1 MNRDMMTRASG
12 FDFQKTKTISI
23 TSGKGGV
30 GKTTL
35 VSNLALSLAQ
45 KGKKVLIMDGDLGMA
60 NVDILFGVRPQGN
73 IHDVI
78 SGQKEMREI
87 LLEVS
92 KDVFLIP
99 GGSGVVEFNN
109 LNHFE
114 RRAMVEA
121 VTSLPLGVDYLLIDT
136 APGIAENVL
145 YLNAAAQLV
154 NVVIT
159 PDPASF
165 ADAYALIKVLHQ
177 KYKVQRFSIT
187 CNQVRD
193 EQEGLGLFKRFS
205 EVVSRFL
212 YIGLDYWGS
221 IPNDAVLRKATQM
234 QRLIVR
240 QDPQAESA
248 RAIAQLASQIE
259 RKTRQIEATGGLQA
273 FWDQVVGFA

>member
-1 MNRDMMTRASG
+1 MRKMNSFDMHRTR
-12 FDFQKTKTISI
+12 TISI

-35 VSNLALSLAQ
+35 VANLALTLSQ
-45 KGKKVLIMDGDLGMA
+45 RGKKVLILDGDLGMA
-60 NVDILFGVRPQGN
+60 NVDILFGVKTQGN
-73 IHDVI
+73 VHDI
-78 SGQKEMREI
+78 LAGRKEMKDI
-87 LLEVS
+87 LTEVS

-99 GGSGVVEFNN
+99 GGSGVVEFNHM
-109 LNHFE
+109 NHFE

-121 VTSLPLGVDYLLIDT
+121 VSSLPLGFDYLLIDT

-145 YLNAAAQLV
+145 FLNSAAQTV
-154 NVVIT
+154 SVVIT

-165 ADAYALIKVLHQ
+165 ADAYALIKVLH
-177 KYKVQRFSIT
+177 KNYKVNHFSIV

-193 EQEGLGLFKRFS
+193 EQEGLGLYQRFND
-205 EVVSRFL
+205 VVNKFL

-221 IPNDAVLRKATQM
+221 IPNDVVLRKAIQM

-240 QDPQAESA
+240 QDVGAESSK
-248 RAIAQLASQIE
+248 AIRQICNQIE
-259 RKTRQIEATGGLQA
+259 KSSKQIESTGGMQM

>member
-1 MNRDMMTRASG
+1 MRNMNSFDMHRTR
-12 FDFQKTKTISI
+12 TISI

-35 VSNLALSLAQ
+35 VANVALTLAQ
-45 KGKKVLIMDGDLGMA
+45 RGKKVLILDGDLGMA
-60 NVDILFGVRPQGN
+60 NVDILFGVKTQGN
-73 IHDVI
+73 IHDI
-78 SGQKEMREI
+78 LAGRKEMKDI
-87 LLEVS
+87 LVEVA

-99 GGSGVVEFNN
+99 GGSGVVEFNHM
-109 LNHFE
+109 NHFE

-121 VTSLPLGVDYLLIDT
+121 VSALPLGFDYLLIDT

-145 YLNAAAQLV
+145 FLNSAAQTV
-154 NVVIT
+154 SVVIT

-165 ADAYALIKVLHQ
+165 ADAYALIKVLN
-177 KYKVQRFSIT
+177 KNYKVNHFSIV

-193 EQEGLGLFKRFS
+193 EQEGLGLYQRFND
-205 EVVSRFL
+205 VVNKFL

-221 IPNDAVLRKATQM
+221 IPNDVVLRKAIQM

-240 QDPQAESA
+240 QDVGAESSK
-248 RAIAQLASQIE
+248 AIRQISNQIE
-259 RKTRQIEATGGLQA
+259 KSSKQIETTGGMQM

>member
-1 MNRDMMTRASG
+1 MSRLNTFDLYRTR
-12 FDFQKTKTISI
+12 TISI

-35 VSNLALSLAQ
+35 VANLALSLAQ
-45 KGKKVLIMDGDLGMA
+45 KGKKVLILDGDLGMA
-60 NVDILFGVRPQGN
+60 NVDIMFGAKSQGS
-73 IHDVI
+73 IHDI
-78 SGQKEMREI
+78 LAGRKEMKDI

-121 VTSLPLGVDYLLIDT
+121 IGSLPMGFDFLLIDT

-145 YLNAAAQLV
+145 FLNSAAQSV
-154 NVVIT
+154 SVVIT
-159 PDPASF
+159 PDPSSF
-165 ADAYALIKVLHQ
+165 ADAYALIKVLN
-177 KYKVQRFSIT
+177 KNYKVNHFSII

-193 EQEGLGLFKRFS
+193 EEEGMSLYKRFND
-205 EVVSRFL
+205 VVNRFL

-221 IPNDAVLRKATQM
+221 VPNDSVLRKATQM

-240 QDPQAESA
+240 HDVGAESSK
-248 RAIAQLASQIE
+248 AIRQISAQLETSS
-259 RKTRQIEATGGLQA
+259 KLIEANGGMQM
-273 FWDQVVGFA
+273 FWDQVVGVA

>member
-1 MNRDMMTRASG
+1 MRKMNSFDMHRTR
-12 FDFQKTKTISI
+12 TISI

-35 VSNLALSLAQ
+35 VANLALTLSQ
-45 KGKKVLIMDGDLGMA
+45 RGKKVLILDGDLGMA
-60 NVDILFGVRPQGN
+60 NVDILFGVKTQGN
-73 IHDVI
+73 IHDI
-78 SGQKEMREI
+78 LAGRKEMKDI
-87 LLEVS
+87 LTEVS

-99 GGSGVVEFNN
+99 GGSGVVEFNHM
-109 LNHFE
+109 NHFE

-121 VTSLPLGVDYLLIDT
+121 VSSLPLGFDYLLIDT

-145 YLNAAAQLV
+145 FLNSAAQTV
-154 NVVIT
+154 SVVIT

-165 ADAYALIKVLHQ
+165 ADAYALIKVLH
-177 KYKVQRFSIT
+177 KNYKVNHFSIV

-193 EQEGLGLFKRFS
+193 EQEGLGLYQRFND
-205 EVVSRFL
+205 VVNKFL

-221 IPNDAVLRKATQM
+221 IPNDVVLRKAIQM

-240 QDPQAESA
+240 QDVGAESSK
-248 RAIAQLASQIE
+248 AIRQICNQIE
-259 RKTRQIEATGGLQA
+259 KSSKQIESTGGMQM

>member
-1 MNRDMMTRASG
+1 MRNLNSFNMHRTR
-12 FDFQKTKTISI
+12 TISI

-35 VSNLALSLAQ
+35 VANLALTLAQ
-45 KGKKVLIMDGDLGMA
+45 RGKKVLILDGDLGMA
-60 NVDILFGVRPQGN
+60 NVDILFGVKTQGN
-73 IHDVI
+73 IHDI
-78 SGQKEMREI
+78 LGGRKEMKDI
-87 LLEVS
+87 LVEVS
-92 KDVFLIP
+92 KDVHLIP
-99 GGSGVVEFNN
+99 GGSGVVEFNH

-121 VTSLPLGVDYLLIDT
+121 VSSLPLGFDYLLIDT

-145 YLNAAAQLV
+145 FLNSAAQTV
-154 NVVIT
+154 SVVIT

-165 ADAYALIKVLHQ
+165 ADAYALIKVLNRN
-177 KYKVQRFSIT
+177 YKVNHFSII

-193 EQEGLGLFKRFS
+193 EQEGLGLYQRFND
-205 EVVSRFL
+205 VVNKFL

-221 IPNDAVLRKATQM
+221 VPNDAVLRKATQM

-240 QDPQAESA
+240 HDVGAESA
-248 RAIAQLASQIE
+248 KAIRQVCAQIE
-259 RKTRQIEATGGLQA
+259 KSSKQIETAGGMQM

>member
-1 MNRDMMTRASG
+1 MSRMNSFDMNRTR
-12 FDFQKTKTISI
+12 TISV

-35 VSNLALSLAQ
+35 VANLALSLAQ
-45 KGKKVLIMDGDLGMA
+45 KGKKVLILDGDLGMA
-60 NVDILFGVRPQGN
+60 NVDIMFGVRAQGN
-73 IHDVI
+73 MHDIVA
-78 SGQKEMREI
+78 GRKEMKDI
-87 LLEVS
+87 LMEVS

-99 GGSGVVEFNN
+99 GGSGVIEFNH

-121 VTSLPLGVDYLLIDT
+121 VSALPLGFDYLLIDT

-145 YLNAAAQLV
+145 FLNSAAQTV
-154 NVVIT
+154 SVVIT

-165 ADAYALIKVLHQ
+165 ADAYALIKVLHKQ
-177 KYKVQRFSIT
+177 YKVNRFSII

-193 EQEGLGLFKRFS
+193 EEEGINLYKRFND
-205 EVVSRFL
+205 VVNKFL

-221 IPNDAVLRKATQM
+221 VPNDVVLRKANQL

-240 QDPQAESA
+240 QDAGAESTK
-248 RAIAQLASQIE
+248 AIRQISAQIE
-259 RKTRQIEATGGLQA
+259 KSSKQFEAGGGMQM

>member
-1 MNRDMMTRASG
+1 MRNLNSFDMQRTR
-12 FDFQKTKTISI
+12 TISI

-35 VSNLALSLAQ
+35 VANLALSLAQ
-45 KGKKVLIMDGDLGMA
+45 KGKKVLILDGDLGMA
-60 NVDILFGVRPQGN
+60 NVDILFGVRPAGN
-73 IHDVI
+73 MHDI
-78 SGQKEMREI
+78 IAGRKEMRDI
-87 LLEVS
+87 LMEVS

-99 GGSGVVEFNN
+99 GGSGVVEFNH

-121 VTSLPLGVDYLLIDT
+121 VSALPLGFDYLLIDT

-145 YLNAAAQLV
+145 FLNSAAQTV
-154 NVVIT
+154 SVVIT

-165 ADAYALIKVLHQ
+165 ADAYALIKVLHKQ
-177 KYKVQRFSIT
+177 YKVNHFSII

-193 EQEGLGLFKRFS
+193 EQEGLGLYQRFND
-205 EVVSRFL
+205 VVSKFL

-221 IPNDAVLRKATQM
+221 VPNDVVLRKANQM

-240 QDPQAESA
+240 HDISAESSK
-248 RAIAQLASQIE
+248 AIRQICNQVEKSSKQIE
-259 RKTRQIEATGGLQA
+259 SAGGMQM
-273 FWDQVVGFA
+273 FWDQVVGSA

>member
-1 MNRDMMTRASG
+1 MKRVNSSFDMYRTR
-12 FDFQKTKTISI
+12 TISV

-35 VSNLALSLAQ
+35 VANLALSLAQ
-45 KGKKVLIMDGDLGMA
+45 KGKKVLILDGDLGMA
-60 NVDILFGVRPQGN
+60 NVDILFGIRTNGN
-73 IHDVI
+73 IHDII
-78 SGQKEMREI
+78 SGQKEMKDI
-87 LLEVS
+87 LTEVS

-99 GGSGVVEFNN
+99 GGSGVVEYNN
-109 LNHFE
+109 MNHFE

-121 VTSLPLGVDYLLIDT
+121 VSSLPLGFDYLLIDT

-145 YLNAAAQLV
+145 FLNSAAQTV
-154 NVVIT
+154 SVVIT

-165 ADAYALIKVLHQ
+165 ADAYALIKVLHKQ
-177 KYKVQRFSIT
+177 YKVNRFSII

-193 EQEGLGLFKRFS
+193 EEEGLGLYKRFND
-205 EVVSRFL
+205 VVNKFL

-221 IPNDAVLRKATQM
+221 VPNDVVLKKANQM

-240 QDPQAESA
+240 QDAGAESSK
-248 RAIAQLASQIE
+248 AIRQISVQIE
-259 RKTRQIEATGGLQA
+259 KSSRLIEAGGGMQM

>member
-1 MNRDMMTRASG
+1 MKRVNSSFDMYRTR
-12 FDFQKTKTISI
+12 TISV

-35 VSNLALSLAQ
+35 VENLALSLAQ
-45 KGKKVLIMDGDLGMA
+45 KGKKVLILDGDLGMA
-60 NVDILFGVRPQGN
+60 NVDILFGIRTNGN
-73 IHDVI
+73 IHDII
-78 SGQKEMREI
+78 SGQKEMKDI
-87 LLEVS
+87 LTEVS

-99 GGSGVVEFNN
+99 GGSGVVEYNN
-109 LNHFE
+109 MNHFE

-121 VTSLPLGVDYLLIDT
+121 VSSLPLGFDYLLIDT

-145 YLNAAAQLV
+145 FLNSAAQTV
-154 NVVIT
+154 SVVIT

-165 ADAYALIKVLHQ
+165 ADAYALIKVLHKQ
-177 KYKVQRFSIT
+177 YKVNRFSII

-193 EQEGLGLFKRFS
+193 EEEGLGLYKRFND
-205 EVVSRFL
+205 VVNKFL

-221 IPNDAVLRKATQM
+221 VPNDVVLKKANQM

-240 QDPQAESA
+240 QDAGAESSK
-248 RAIAQLASQIE
+248 AIRQISVQIE
-259 RKTRQIEATGGLQA
+259 KSSRLIEAGGGMQM

>member
-1 MNRDMMTRASG
+1 MKRVNSSFDMYRTR
-12 FDFQKTKTISI
+12 TISV

-35 VSNLALSLAQ
+35 VANLALSLAQ
-45 KGKKVLIMDGDLGMA
+45 KGKKVLILDGDLGMA
-60 NVDILFGVRPQGN
+60 NVDILFGIRTNGN
-73 IHDVI
+73 IHDII
-78 SGQKEMREI
+78 SGQKEMKDI
-87 LLEVS
+87 LTEVS

-99 GGSGVVEFNN
+99 GGSGVVEYNN
-109 LNHFE
+109 MNHFE

-121 VTSLPLGVDYLLIDT
+121 VSSLPLGFDYLLIDT

-145 YLNAAAQLV
+145 FLNSAAQTV
-154 NVVIT
+154 SVVIT

-165 ADAYALIKVLHQ
+165 ADAYALIKVLHKQ
-177 KYKVQRFSIT
+177 YKVNRFSII

-193 EQEGLGLFKRFS
+193 AGEGLGLYKRFND
-205 EVVSRFL
+205 VVNKFL

-221 IPNDAVLRKATQM
+221 VPNDVVLKKANQM

-240 QDPQAESA
+240 QDAGAESSK
-248 RAIAQLASQIE
+248 AIRQISVQIE
-259 RKTRQIEATGGLQA
+259 KSSRLIEAGGGMQM